1 MAKVGTTGEICWQ
14 NLMSPQSLGL
24 YQECPGPCF
33 RASWAGCV
41 VEVLAP
47 SDSSVQG
54 VQCQLPAGKFGR
66 RRQCAQNLDHFGS
79 GPAWARTG
87 AAARRSTV
95 ENSSSDLR
103 ERLQAF
109 LEENPHP
116 PFDHPD
122 LNMYQL
128 NHRLQSHLAGPP
140 LCLSLRYPAKA
151 STERAKSSP
160 STQNTPLSAH
170 PVAGGECP
178 GLDSHVSTESRIN
191 GGIQNTSPSSV
202 VSIKAPAIGSPP
214 PASARSS
221 TEPRSDTRIQR
232 RQRAPTQPQQSLI
245 DHTHG
250 QPDRVPSPASR
261 SKPSLSFRSSAI
273 CSRPPDLQVPGYST
287 AASISRRPTHHHVHS
302 TMSSLSL
309 RPHTCPGLPPVTPH
323 SPLPTGPHSS
333 GHPPPPPPRNLRVA
347 PPREAWRR
355 TLPSTQPVCRPR
367 PGLRPRPIRRESRTA
382 WRDSGEHHR
391 PQWRPPATVSGSGRS
406 SPTGWNPSSAT
417 GPAPSRSRSGATRRA
432 QTRPGLAPVGPDA
445 SSNASTYFWQ

>member
-128 NHRLQSHLAGPP
+128 NHRLQSHLAGPA

-309 RPHTCPGLPPVTPH
+309 RPHTCPGLPP
-323 SPLPTGPHSS
+323 
-333 GHPPPPPPRNLRVA
+333 
-347 PPREAWRR
+347 
-355 TLPSTQPVCRPR
+355 PVCRPR

-417 GPAPSRSRSGATRRA
+417 GPAPVSASFALQTFVLCLTGAYGSWAPLHAQWAPEFSRGAGRGQRAEHRRG
-432 QTRPGLAPVGPDA
+432 PGLRRSVRTQAAMPQPTSGSEPDVVA
-445 SSNASTYFWQ
+445 